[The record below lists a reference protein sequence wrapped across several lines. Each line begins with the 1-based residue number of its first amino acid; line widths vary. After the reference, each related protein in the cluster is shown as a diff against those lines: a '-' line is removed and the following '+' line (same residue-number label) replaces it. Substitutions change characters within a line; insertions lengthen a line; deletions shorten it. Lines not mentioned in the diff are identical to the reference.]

1 MKSHLVSSRGIE
13 LTTNVYQS
21 TSIHKCTSI
30 QVECLSILE
39 QQNKLLQP
47 TTIFKRTLQI
57 SYLQFN
63 RKTLMYCC
71 NNDPWLL
78 LVPREINP
86 STKSQGATNLDT
98 LSKMNSQY
106 HFIYRGQTLNNEFSI
121 LQNRLQTICPLWA
134 HYIVAIFAHSPQQ
147 RSVCSNPTVQTN
159 STTTTMTLIWAIWV
173 YQHK

>member
-39 QQNKLLQP
+39 QQNNLLQP

-57 SYLQFN
+57 SYLQFS

-71 NNDPWLL
+71 SSNPQLL
-78 LVPREINP
+78 FVPREINP
-86 STKSQGATNLDT
+86 STKIQGATNLDT
-98 LSKMNSQY
+98 LSKTNSRY

-121 LQNRLQTICPLWA
+121 LQNRLQTIRPLWA
-134 HYIVAIFAHSPQQ
+134 YSIATIFTHSPQQ

-159 STTTTMTLIWAIWV
+159 STPTTMISIWAIWV

>member
-1 MKSHLVSSRGIE
+1 M
-13 LTTNVYQS
+13 
-21 TSIHKCTSI
+21 
-30 QVECLSILE
+30 
-39 QQNKLLQP
+39 QP

-63 RKTLMYCC
+63 RKILMYCC

-86 STKSQGATNLDT
+86 STKSQGAMNLDT

-106 HFIYRGQTLNNEFSI
+106 NFVCCGQTLNNEFSI
-121 LQNRLQTICPLWA
+121 LQNRLQTKCPLWA
-134 HYIVAIFAHSPQQ
+134 YSIATIFAHSPQQ
-147 RSVCSNPTVQTN
+147 RSVCSNPIVQTN
-159 STTTTMTLIWAIWV
+159 STPTTMTLIWAIWV

>member
-57 SYLQFN
+57 SYLQFS

-71 NNDPWLL
+71 SSNPRSLF
-78 LVPREINP
+78 VPREINP
-86 STKSQGATNLDT
+86 SKKSQGETNLDT

-106 HFIYRGQTLNNEFSI
+106 HFVCCGQTLNNEFSI
-121 LQNRLQTICPLWA
+121 LQNRLQTMCPLWA
-134 HYIVAIFAHSPQQ
+134 YSIATIFMHSPQQ

-159 STTTTMTLIWAIWV
+159 STPTTMISIWAIWV
-173 YQHK
+173 YQQK